1 MCNTHVYM
9 DVTFVSIPL
18 TYLPSLSHTEP
29 VPLLPKP
36 PPTPVA
42 ATSQQPQTYALIP
55 IQGGV
60 PVVPQQPILVP
71 ANWPTDGQ
79 YPTLDFCSKSTSR
92 FVTDL
97 FVLLLLLFLLI
108 YLFCAVCSP
117 NVV

>member
-1 MCNTHVYM
+1 MGLLRT
-9 DVTFVSIPL
+9 
-18 TYLPSLSHTEP
+18 LSHTEP

-97 FVLLLLLFLLI
+97 FVLLLLLFLFI